1 VKREPSKHR
10 TLNRRQ
16 LLRAAGGIALG
27 VAGLRAGQARAQW
40 APGQR
45 GTATPRSLAFRH
57 THTGEELA
65 LVFADERGLLPA
77 ALARVNEL
85 LRDFRTGE
93 VFPIDPALLDLLS
106 DLQVGSGE
114 PFEVISGYRSPQT
127 NASLRRSSSGV
138 AEHSFHMQ
146 GRAIDV
152 RLPGVHTTEL
162 ARRAQALQGGGVGFY
177 KVSDFVHVDTGPLR
191 GWGDPHG

>member
-1 VKREPSKHR
+1 MKREPPGPR
-10 TLNRRQ
+10 TLSRRQ
-16 LLRAAGGIALG
+16 LLRAASGLALG
-27 VAGLRAGQARAQW
+27 GVALRAGQARAQQ
-40 APGQR
+40 ASVEPGIE
-45 GTATPRSLAFRH
+45 AARSLAFRH
-57 THTGEELA
+57 THTGEELS
-65 LVFADERGLLPA
+65 LVYADVRGRRPA
-77 ALARVNEL
+77 ALERINEL

-93 VFPIDPALLDLLS
+93 VHPIDPALLDLLS
-106 DLQVGSGE
+106 DLQGASAG
-114 PFEVISGYRSPQT
+114 PFEVISGYRSPRT
-127 NASLRRSSSGV
+127 NASLRRWSSGV

-152 RLPGVHTTEL
+152 RLPGLRTADL